1 MTALQ
6 ARTAGE
12 AAAAIAQFLELRDAW
27 RDQAPPGTRVL
38 EQQLEWAE
46 GTARYADV
54 LLALYPPA
62 YSGVAADEAWTGL
75 LEQLYDPPAIPTGPR
90 DAYAAIGAG
99 QAFALDRLYPGWKER
114 AIPDG
119 EPLEGLLREAVFDG
133 AGVPRRLSGLPL
145 TTVRIGAERWRVL
158 LARDEASWASG
169 LQGVTA
175 LGGVDGLLFVFP
187 EDIEAPF
194 WMRGAEVPL
203 DIAFYDASGNWL
215 ASFSMPVCRE
225 DPCHRYRPDRPYR
238 YALETTPGRLPGASP
253 SGRLHLD
260 QQ

>member
-1 MTALQ
+1 M
-6 ARTAGE
+6 
-12 AAAAIAQFLELRDAW
+12 
-27 RDQAPPGTRVL
+27 
-38 EQQLEWAE
+38 
-46 GTARYADV
+46 
-54 LLALYPPA
+54 
-62 YSGVAADEAWTGL
+62 
-75 LEQLYDPPAIPTGPR
+75 
-90 DAYAAIGAG
+90 
-99 QAFALDRLYPGWKER
+99 
-114 AIPDG
+114 
-119 EPLEGLLREAVFDG
+119 
-133 AGVPRRLSGLPL
+133 
-145 TTVRIGAERWRVL
+145 L

-175 LGGVDGLLFVFP
+175 LAGVDGLLFVFP

-238 YALETTPGRLPGASP
+238 YALETTPGRLTGASP